1 MKPLSVP
8 LPSNPDIV
16 IIGAGS
22 SGLSAAK
29 KLQEIGTSYVVLE
42 ASDRIGGRAYTESN
56 TLGQPFDH
64 GCSWISGSNENIFSD
79 LGKNNNFTLVDHSNP
94 KIEMF
99 ERDGTKSPKE
109 AVKEYNKSEVRI
121 KEILRD
127 AGRRGIDIPASKI
140 IPKVPYGECFQ
151 NWEGALNYAVD
162 VDQISTAEYYNTKES
177 QPSFIVKEGL
187 GSLVAT
193 LNDNFPIAL
202 NTVVLDV
209 DYSGSGVKVV
219 TSKGTIS
226 AKACICTVSIGVLKS
241 EKIKFTPKLPN
252 KTQKALD
259 GIQMGLLV
267 KIGLLFDGNK
277 LGFSENSFLQYDIAP
292 ENIGSGC
299 YFLAWPTGHD
309 YIVGFI
315 GGRFA
320 WNLSKQGEDEIVE
333 YALSKLEYLSGSNI
347 RKHFLKGFASDWA
360 NNPLTKGSYSA
371 VKPGYYGA
379 RELLNEPIADKLI
392 FAGEATAGDLA
403 GLVNGAYESGKM
415 AATRIF
421 NIIKLKNKSF

>member
-1 MKPLSVP
+1 MSAP
-8 LPSNPDIV
+8 LPTNPDIV

-22 SGLSAAK
+22 SGLAAAK

-56 TLGQPFDH
+56 ILGQPVDH
-64 GCSWISGSNENIFSD
+64 GCSWISGSNDNIFSE

-99 ERDGTKSPKE
+99 EIDGTKSSKE
-109 AVKEYNKSEVRI
+109 AVEKYHKSEAKI
-121 KEILRD
+121 KGILRD
-127 AGRRGIDIPASKI
+127 TGSRGIDMPASKI

-162 VDQISTAEYYNTKES
+162 VDQISTAEYWSTKDT

-202 NTVVLDV
+202 NTSVLDI

-219 TSKGTIS
+219 TSKGTIL
-226 AKACICTVSIGVLKS
+226 AKACICTVSIGVLQS
-241 EKIKFTPKLPN
+241 EKIRFTPKLPN
-252 KTQKALD
+252 KTLKALD

-267 KIGLLFDGNK
+267 KIPLLFDGSR
-277 LGFSENSFLQYDIAP
+277 LGFTENSFVQYDITTK
-292 ENIGSGC
+292 NIGSGC

-320 WNLSKQGEDEIVE
+320 WDLSKQGEGEIVE
-333 YALSKLEYLSGSNI
+333 YALCKLESLAGCDI

-360 NNPLTKGSYSA
+360 NNPLSKGSYSA
-371 VKPGYYGA
+371 VKPGCYGA
-379 RELLNEPIADKLI
+379 RELLGEPVAEKLM
-392 FAGEATAGDLA
+392 FAGEATAGHLA
-403 GLVNGAYESGKM
+403 GLVDGAYESGKL
-415 AATRIF
+415 AATRIS
-421 NIIKLKNKSF
+421 NIIRLKN

>member
-1 MKPLSVP
+1 MSAP
-8 LPSNPDIV
+8 LPTNPDII

-29 KLQEIGTSYVVLE
+29 KLQELGNSYVVLE
-42 ASDRIGGRAYTESN
+42 ASDRIGGRAYTESDI
-56 TLGQPFDH
+56 LGQPVDH
-64 GCSWISGSNENIFSD
+64 GCSWISGSNDNFFSD
-79 LGKNNNFTLVDHSNP
+79 LGKKKNFTLVDHSNP

-109 AVKEYNKSEVRI
+109 ALKEYNKSEFRI
-121 KEILRD
+121 KEIIRET
-127 AGRRGIDIPASKI
+127 GRRGIDIPASRI

-162 VDQISTAEYYNTKES
+162 VDQISTAEYWNTKDT

-187 GSLVAT
+187 GSLVGT
-193 LNDNFPIAL
+193 LNNNFPIAL
-202 NTVVLDV
+202 NTSVLNI
-209 DYSGSGVKVV
+209 DYSGSGVKVI
-219 TSKGTIS
+219 TSKGSIL

-241 EKIKFTPKLPN
+241 EKIKFTPTLSN
-252 KTQKALD
+252 NVQKALS
-259 GIQMGLLV
+259 GIQMGLLI
-267 KIGLLFDGNK
+267 KIPLLFDGSR
-277 LGFSENSFLQYDIAP
+277 LGFSENSLLQYDISQKD
-292 ENIGSGC
+292 IGSGC

-320 WNLSKQGEDEIVE
+320 WNLSKKGGDEIVE
-333 YALSKLEYLSGSNI
+333 YALSKLQSLYGGNI

-371 VKPGYYGA
+371 VKPGCYGA
-379 RELLNEPIADKLI
+379 RELLSEPIAERLI

-415 AATRIF
+415 AATRIS
-421 NIIKLKNKSF
+421 NIIKLKNKSL

>member
-1 MKPLSVP
+1 MSSP
-8 LPSNPDIV
+8 LPTNPDIV

-29 KLQEIGTSYVVLE
+29 KLQELGISYVVLE

-56 TLGQPFDH
+56 TLGQPIDH
-64 GCSWISGSNENIFSD
+64 GCSWISGSNDNFFSD
-79 LGKNNNFTLVDHSNP
+79 LGKKKNFTLVDHSHP

-99 ERDGTKSPKE
+99 EKDGTKSPKE
-109 AVKEYNKSEVRI
+109 AVKKYNKSEFKI

-127 AGRRGIDIPASKI
+127 TGRQGIDIPASRI
-140 IPKVPYGECFQ
+140 IPQVPYGECFQ
-151 NWEGALNYAVD
+151 NWEGALNYGVD
-162 VDQISTAEYYNTKES
+162 VDQISTAEYWNTKDT

-193 LNDNFPIAL
+193 LNNNFPIAL
-202 NTVVLDV
+202 NTSVVNI
-209 DYSGSGVKVV
+209 DYSGSGIKVT
-219 TSKGTIS
+219 TSKGTIL

-241 EKIKFTPKLPN
+241 EKIKFTPVLSN
-252 KTQKALD
+252 NVQKALA

-267 KIGLLFDGNK
+267 KIPLLFDGSR
-277 LGFSENSFLQYDIAP
+277 LGFTENSFLQYDIP
-292 ENIGSGC
+292 QKNIGSGC

-320 WNLSKQGEDEIVE
+320 WNLSTQGGDEIVE
-333 YALSKLEYLSGSNI
+333 YALSKLQSLYGGDI

-360 NNPLTKGSYSA
+360 NNPLTKGAYSA
-371 VKPGYYGA
+371 VKPGCYGA
-379 RELLNEPIADKLI
+379 RELLSEPIAEKLI
-392 FAGEATAGDLA
+392 FAGEATAGNLA

-415 AATRIF
+415 AATRIS
-421 NIIKLKNKSF
+421 NIIKLKNKSL

>member
-8 LPSNPDIV
+8 LPTNPDIV

>member
-1 MKPLSVP
+1 MSAP
-8 LPSNPDIV
+8 LPTNPDIV

-29 KLQEIGTSYVVLE
+29 KLQELGTSYLVLE

-56 TLGQPFDH
+56 ILGQPVDH
-64 GCSWISGSNENIFSD
+64 GCSWISGSNDNIFSE

-99 ERDGTKSPKE
+99 ERDGTKSPNE
-109 AVKEYNKSEVRI
+109 AIKEYHKSEVKI

-127 AGRRGIDIPASKI
+127 TGRQGIDIPASKI

-162 VDQISTAEYYNTKES
+162 VDQISTAEYWNTKDN

-187 GSLVAT
+187 GSLVTT
-193 LNDNFPIAL
+193 LNDNFPITL
-202 NTVVLDV
+202 NTRVLDI
-209 DYSGSGVKVV
+209 DYAGSGVKIV
-219 TSKGTIS
+219 TSKGTIL

-241 EKIKFTPKLPN
+241 EKISFTPKLPN

-267 KIGLLFDGNK
+267 KIPLLFDGSR
-277 LGFSENSFLQYDIAP
+277 LGFSENSLVQYDISP
-292 ENIGSGC
+292 KNIGSGC

-320 WNLSKQGEDEIVE
+320 WDLSKQGEEEIVE
-333 YALSKLEYLSGSNI
+333 YALSKLESLAGYDI

-360 NNPLTKGSYSA
+360 NNPLSIGSYSA
-371 VKPGYYGA
+371 IKPGCYGA
-379 RELLNEPIADKLI
+379 RELLSEPVAEKLI
-392 FAGEATAGDLA
+392 FAGEATAGNLA
-403 GLVNGAYESGKM
+403 GLVNGAYESGRL
-415 AATRIF
+415 AATRIY
-421 NIIKLKNKSF
+421 NIVKLKNNSL

>member
-1 MKPLSVP
+1 MSVP
-8 LPSNPDIV
+8 LPTNPDIV

-29 KLQEIGTSYVVLE
+29 KLKEIGTSYVVLE
-42 ASDRIGGRAYTESN
+42 ASERIGGRAFTESN
-56 TLGQPFDH
+56 ILGQPFDH
-64 GCSWISGSNENIFSD
+64 GCSWISGSNDNIFSD

-99 ERDGTKSPKE
+99 ERDGKKSPNE
-109 AVKEYNKSEVRI
+109 AVKEYNKSEIKI

-127 AGRRGIDIPASKI
+127 TGRRGIDIPASNI

-162 VDQISTAEYYNTKES
+162 VDQISTAEYWNTKES

-202 NTVVLDV
+202 DTNVLEV

-219 TSKGTIS
+219 TSKGIIL

-252 KTQKALD
+252 KTLKALN

-267 KIGLLFDGNK
+267 KIALLFDGNR
-277 LGFSENSFLQYDIAP
+277 LGFTENSFLQYDIAP

-320 WNLSKQGEDEIVE
+320 WNLSKQGEDEVVE
-333 YALSKLEYLSGSNI
+333 YALSKLVNLSGSNI

-360 NNPLTKGSYSA
+360 SNPLTKGSYSA

-379 RELLNEPIADKLI
+379 RELLNEPIAEKLI
-392 FAGEATAGDLA
+392 FAGEATAGNLA
-403 GLVNGAYESGKM
+403 GLVNGAYESGKK
-415 AATRIF
+415 AATRIS
-421 NIIKLKNKSF
+421 NIIKLKNKSL

>member
-1 MKPLSVP
+1 MSAP
-8 LPSNPDIV
+8 LPTNPDII

-29 KLQEIGTSYVVLE
+29 KLQELGASYVVLE

-56 TLGQPFDH
+56 ILGQPVDH
-64 GCSWISGSNENIFSD
+64 GCSWISGSNDNIFSN
-79 LGKNNNFTLVDHSNP
+79 LGKINNFTLVDHSNP

-109 AVKEYNKSEVRI
+109 AVKEYNKSEFKI

-127 AGRRGIDIPASKI
+127 TGRRGIDIPASRI

-151 NWEGALNYAVD
+151 NWEGALNFAVD
-162 VDQISTAEYYNTKES
+162 VNQISTAEYWNTKDT

-193 LNDNFPIAL
+193 LNNNFPIAFNTSVL
-202 NTVVLDV
+202 NI
-209 DYSGSGVKVV
+209 DYSGSGVKVI
-219 TSKGTIS
+219 TSNGTIL

-267 KIGLLFDGNK
+267 KIPLLFDGSR
-277 LGFSENSFLQYDIAP
+277 LGFTENSFLQYDIAP

-315 GGRFA
+315 GGQFA
-320 WNLSKQGEDEIVE
+320 WNLSMQGEDEIVE
-333 YALSKLEYLSGSNI
+333 YALSKLEYLYGCNI
-347 RKHFLKGFASDWA
+347 RKHFLKGFAPDWA

-371 VKPGYYGA
+371 VKPGCYGA
-379 RELLNEPIADKLI
+379 RELLSEPVAEKLI
-392 FAGEATAGDLA
+392 FAGEATAGELA

-415 AATRIF
+415 AAIRLF
-421 NIIKLKNKSF
+421 NIIKLKN

>member
-1 MKPLSVP
+1 MSAP
-8 LPSNPDIV
+8 LPTNPDIV

-29 KLQEIGTSYVVLE
+29 KLQELGTSYVVLE
-42 ASDRIGGRAYTESN
+42 ASGRIGGRAYTESN
-56 TLGQPFDH
+56 TLGQPVDH
-64 GCSWISGSNENIFSD
+64 GCSWISGSDDNIFSD

-109 AVKEYNKSEVRI
+109 AAKEYKESEFKI

-127 AGRRGIDIPASKI
+127 TGRRGIDIPASRI

-151 NWEGALNYAVD
+151 NWEGALNFAVD
-162 VDQISTAEYYNTKES
+162 VNQISTAEYWNTKDT

-193 LNDNFPIAL
+193 LNNNFPIAFNTSVL
-202 NTVVLDV
+202 NI
-209 DYSGSGVKVV
+209 DYSGSGVKVI
-219 TSKGTIS
+219 TSNGTIL

-267 KIGLLFDGNK
+267 KIPLLFDGSR
-277 LGFSENSFLQYDIAP
+277 LGFTENSFLQYDIAP

-315 GGRFA
+315 GGQFA
-320 WNLSKQGEDEIVE
+320 WNLSMQGGDEIVE
-333 YALSKLEYLSGSNI
+333 YALSKLEYLYGCNI
-347 RKHFLKGFASDWA
+347 RKHFLKGFAPDWA

-371 VKPGYYGA
+371 VKPGCYGA
-379 RELLNEPIADKLI
+379 RELLSEPVAEKLI
-392 FAGEATAGDLA
+392 FAGEATAGELA

-415 AATRIF
+415 AAIRLF
-421 NIIKLKNKSF
+421 NIIKLKN

>member
-1 MKPLSVP
+1 MSKPFP
-8 LPSNPDIV
+8 TNPEIV

-29 KLQEIGTSYVVLE
+29 TLQNLGVSYLVIE

-56 TLGQPFDH
+56 IIGQPVDH
-64 GCSWISGSNENIFSD
+64 GCSWISGSDDNFFSK
-79 LGKNNNFTLVDHSNP
+79 LGKINNFTLVDHTNP

-99 ERDGTKSPKE
+99 EKNGEKFSQEKI
-109 AVKEYNKSEVRI
+109 KEYNKSEMKI
-121 KEILRD
+121 KEILRET
-127 AGRRGIDIPASKI
+127 GSRGIDIPASKI
-140 IPKVPYGECFQ
+140 IPKVPFGECFQ

-162 VDQISTAEYYNTKES
+162 VDQISTAEYWHLKDS

-187 GSLVAT
+187 GNLVAK
-193 LNDNFPIAL
+193 LDDNFPIAL
-202 NTVVLDV
+202 NTNVIEI

-219 TSKGTIS
+219 TTNGTIL

-241 EKIKFTPKLPN
+241 EKIKFTPILSN

-267 KIGLLFDGNK
+267 KIPLLFDGSR
-277 LGFSENSFLQYDIAP
+277 LGFTENSFLQYDIA
-292 ENIGSGC
+292 EKEIGRGC

-309 YIVGFI
+309 YVVGFI

-320 WNLSKQGEDEIVE
+320 WDLSKQSEDKIVE
-333 YALSKLEYLSGSNI
+333 YALSKLASLHGSNI

-360 NNPLTKGSYSA
+360 NNPLTVGAYSA
-371 VKPGYYGA
+371 VKPGCYGA
-379 RELLNEPIADKLI
+379 RELLSEPIAEKLI
-392 FAGEATAGDLA
+392 FAGEATAGNLA

-415 AATRIF
+415 AAIRISNLIKAKISPF
-421 NIIKLKNKSF
+421 N

>member
-1 MKPLSVP
+1 LSVP
-8 LPSNPDIV
+8 LPTNPDIV

-29 KLQEIGTSYVVLE
+29 KLKEIGTSYVVLE
-42 ASDRIGGRAYTESN
+42 ASERIGGRAFTESN
-56 TLGQPFDH
+56 ILGQPFDH
-64 GCSWISGSNENIFSD
+64 GCSWISGSNDNIFSD

-99 ERDGTKSPKE
+99 ERDGKKSPNE
-109 AVKEYNKSEVRI
+109 AVKEYNKSEIKI

-127 AGRRGIDIPASKI
+127 TGRRGIDIPVSKI

-162 VDQISTAEYYNTKES
+162 VDQISTAEYWNTKES

-193 LNDNFPIAL
+193 LNDNFPISL
-202 NTVVLDV
+202 DTNVLEV

-219 TSKGTIS
+219 TSKGIIL

-252 KTQKALD
+252 KTQKALN

-267 KIGLLFDGNK
+267 KIALLFDGNR
-277 LGFSENSFLQYDIAP
+277 LGFTENSFLQYDIAP

-320 WNLSKQGEDEIVE
+320 WNLSKQGEDEVVE
-333 YALSKLEYLSGSNI
+333 YALSKLVNLSGSNI

-360 NNPLTKGSYSA
+360 SNPLTKGSYSA

-379 RELLNEPIADKLI
+379 RELLNEPIAEKLI

-415 AATRIF
+415 AASRISS
-421 NIIKLKNKSF
+421 IIKVKNKSLCL

>member
-1 MKPLSVP
+1 MSAP
-8 LPSNPDIV
+8 LPTNPDIV
-16 IIGAGS
+16 IVGAGS

-29 KLQEIGTSYVVLE
+29 KLQELGTSYVVLE

-56 TLGQPFDH
+56 ILGQPVDH
-64 GCSWISGSNENIFSD
+64 GCSWISGSNDNIFSN
-79 LGKNNNFTLVDHSNP
+79 LGKSNNFTLVDHSNP

-109 AVKEYNKSEVRI
+109 AVKEYNKSEFKI

-127 AGRRGIDIPASKI
+127 TGRRRIDIPASRI

-162 VDQISTAEYYNTKES
+162 VDQISTAEYWNTKDN
-177 QPSFIVKEGL
+177 QPSFLVKEGL

-193 LNDNFPIAL
+193 LNENFPIAI
-202 NTVVLDV
+202 NTSVLEI

-219 TSKGTIS
+219 TSKGTIL

-241 EKIKFTPKLPN
+241 EKIRFIPNLPN

-267 KIGLLFDGNK
+267 KIPLLFDGSR
-277 LGFSENSFLQYDIAP
+277 LGFTENSFVQYDIAP

-320 WNLSKQGEDEIVE
+320 WNLSKQGEDEIIE
-333 YALSKLEYLSGSNI
+333 YALSKLEYLSGCNI

-360 NNPLTKGSYSA
+360 NNPFTKGSYSA

-379 RELLNEPIADKLI
+379 RKLLNEPIAEKLI
-392 FAGEATAGDLA
+392 FAGEATAGDVA

-415 AATRIF
+415 AATRIT
-421 NIIKLKNKSF
+421 NIIKLKNKYL

>member
-1 MKPLSVP
+1 MSAP
-8 LPSNPDIV
+8 LPTNPDIV

-29 KLQEIGTSYVVLE
+29 KLKELGTSYVVLE
-42 ASDRIGGRAYTESN
+42 ASDRIGGRAYTEN
-56 TLGQPFDH
+56 NFLGQPFDH
-64 GCSWISGSNENIFSD
+64 GCSWISGSNDNVFSD
-79 LGKNNNFTLVDHSNP
+79 LGKENNFTLVDHSHP

-99 ERDGTKSPKE
+99 ERDGTKSPNE
-109 AVKEYNKSEVRI
+109 AVKEYNKSAVKI

-127 AGRRGIDIPASKI
+127 TGRRGIDIPASKI
-140 IPKVPYGECFQ
+140 IPKVPYGGCFQ

-162 VDQISTAEYYNTKES
+162 IDQISTAEYWNTKES

-193 LNDNFPIAL
+193 LNNNFPIAL
-202 NTVVLDV
+202 NTSVLNI
-209 DYSGSGVKVV
+209 DYSGSGVKII
-219 TSKGTIS
+219 TSKGAIL

-241 EKIKFTPKLPN
+241 EKIKFTPTLSN
-252 KTQKALD
+252 NVHKALD

-267 KIGLLFDGNK
+267 KIPLLFDGSR
-277 LGFSENSFLQYDIAP
+277 LGFSENSFLQYDISQKD
-292 ENIGSGC
+292 IGSGC

-320 WNLSKQGEDEIVE
+320 WNLSKQGGDEIVE
-333 YALSKLEYLSGSNI
+333 YALSKLQSLYGGNI
-347 RKHFLKGFASDWA
+347 RKHFLKGVASDWA
-360 NNPLTKGSYSA
+360 HNPLTRGSYSA
-371 VKPGYYGA
+371 VKPGCYGA
-379 RELLNEPIADKLI
+379 RELLSEPIAEKLI

-415 AATRIF
+415 AATRIS
-421 NIIKLKNKSF
+421 NIVKLKKKSL

>member
-29 KLQEIGTSYVVLE
+29 KFQEIGTSYVVLE